1 MTELVTRNDWWPEV
15 TKDIWKDMERY
26 NACQKMKNRIEAPGK
41 NLMMNEVPK
50 KPWTYLTVE
59 SITRLPLVSGKDA
72 ILVVCD

>member
-1 MTELVTRNDWWPEV
+1 MTGGQKLQRIYG
-15 TKDIWKDMERY
+15 KIW
-26 NACQKMKNRIEAPGK
+26 K

>member
-1 MTELVTRNDWWPEV
+1 
-15 TKDIWKDMERY
+15 
-26 NACQKMKNRIEAPGK
+26 MKNRIEALGE

-59 SITRLPLVSGKDA
+59 FITNLPLVSGKDA

>member
-1 MTELVTRNDWWPEV
+1 
-15 TKDIWKDMERY
+15 MERY